1 MNLTSLP
8 CSFYNEYQ
16 KFRIEIAKKYQ
27 KYSINLEKIYA
38 PIVNFQ
44 DIVYQIIN
52 QRLYDQMD
60 SAEKGNIFDLE
71 VLRFSIDESIQNIT
85 SLSKRP
91 DFLPY
96 PEKMDN
102 NPRNIKNYSDDDWV
116 LLCAIEKQYISIGD
130 HKKRDIYCEI
140 KVVSDKPDEQPV
152 IKKNNHEEI
161 DKNNI
166 FLLSGFLVNKI
177 GLTYNNDIFT
187 GYHYKKN
194 GKIVAK
200 CITWRENYMGSVEE
214 GFEIPAFEGSALLIK
229 PELLDEIE
237 TFYNGKLVLSQE
249 IDK

>member
-16 KFRIEIAKKYQ
+16 KFRIEISKKYQ

-91 DFLPY
+91 GFLPY

-102 NPRNIKNYSDDDWV
+102 NP
-116 LLCAIEKQYISIGD
+116 
-130 HKKRDIYCEI
+130 EI
-140 KVVSDKPDEQPV
+140 
-152 IKKNNHEEI
+152 
-161 DKNNI
+161 
-166 FLLSGFLVNKI
+166 
-177 GLTYNNDIFT
+177 
-187 GYHYKKN
+187 
-194 GKIVAK
+194 
-200 CITWRENYMGSVEE
+200 
-214 GFEIPAFEGSALLIK
+214 
-229 PELLDEIE
+229 
-237 TFYNGKLVLSQE
+237 
-249 IDK
+249 